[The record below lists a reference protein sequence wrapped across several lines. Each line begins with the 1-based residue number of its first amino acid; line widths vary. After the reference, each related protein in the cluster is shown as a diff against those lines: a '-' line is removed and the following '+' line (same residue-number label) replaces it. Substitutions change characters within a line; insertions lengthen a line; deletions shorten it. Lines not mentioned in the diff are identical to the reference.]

1 MKCFSFALLFI
12 AVNALAAFSPDGA
25 KEKPALIQDGA
36 PAQAYIKRAIYE
48 YLDKPPYLSIRAATP
63 FFAKRVGGK
72 DAWISLIEFY
82 CGPSEQLKVHCL
94 TVLVFD
100 PLTGDHEFMTPEQ
113 LLEAAGKVLV

>member
-1 MKCFSFALLFI
+1 MKYLSLALLFM
-12 AVNALAAFSPDGA
+12 ALNALAEFSSGGA
-25 KEKPALIQDGA
+25 QEKPALIQDGA

-63 FFAKRVGGK
+63 FFAKRVDGK